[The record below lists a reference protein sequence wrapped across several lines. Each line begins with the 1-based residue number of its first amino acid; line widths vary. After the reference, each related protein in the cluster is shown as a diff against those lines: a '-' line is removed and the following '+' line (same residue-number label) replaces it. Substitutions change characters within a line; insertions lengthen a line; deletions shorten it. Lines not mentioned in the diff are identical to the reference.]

1 MEFYKRI
8 FYRLDFVLL
17 GVVFLI
23 IILSLFVLNSA
34 TAHLAGSFVKVQIRN
49 ILVGLCA
56 LLMVLRFDY
65 TVLAKYTKYLYGL
78 NLAILIAVLAFGHE
92 AKGSTRWLVIPVLGQ
107 FQTSEFAKLLIIIT
121 LAHYL
126 VKKQG
131 ELETLTD
138 LIPVFIFVG
147 VPLSLILVQPD
158 LGTSL
163 GFVAIMLGMLFVAGA
178 NPKLLLGLF
187 GGSFL
192 AGMGYLLGHLKFGWW
207 VPLKPYQLNRIL
219 VVFDPT
225 LDLKGVGWNVWQSK
239 IAIGSGGF
247 FGKGLGS
254 GTQSTGQFLPEQ
266 WTDFIFAV
274 LAEELGF
281 LGGAILLVLYF
292 VFLYRGIKIAMA
304 SQDLFGS
311 LIATGIVSM
320 FLFHIVENIGMTMGI
335 MPVTGLPLPFVSYG
349 GSNMLTNMIALG
361 ILLNIY
367 VRRKK
372 IIF

>member
-1 MEFYKRI
+1 MELYKRI

-17 GVVFLI
+17 AVVFLI

-34 TAHLAGSFVKVQIRN
+34 TAHLAGSFVKAQIRN
-49 ILVGLCA
+49 ILVGLFA
-56 LLMVLRFDY
+56 LIVVLRFDY

-78 NLAILIAVLAFGHE
+78 NLAILIAVLVFGHE

-121 LAHYL
+121 LAQYL

-187 GGSFL
+187 GGGFL

-207 VPLKPYQLNRIL
+207 VPLKSYQLNRIL

-239 IAIGSGGF
+239 IAIGSGGL

-281 LGGAILLVLYF
+281 LGGAVLLVLYF
-292 VFLYRGIKIAMA
+292 IFLYRCIKIAMA

-311 LIATGIVSM
+311 LIATGILSM